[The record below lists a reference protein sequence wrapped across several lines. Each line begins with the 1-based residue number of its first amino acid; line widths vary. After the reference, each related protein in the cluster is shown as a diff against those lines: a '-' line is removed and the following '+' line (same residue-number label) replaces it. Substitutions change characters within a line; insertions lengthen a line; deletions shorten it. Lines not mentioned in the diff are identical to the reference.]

1 MKLFKNWFGVKEV
14 EVPELTKIELKPEI
28 EIPAEVRRQLYESAV
43 REVQLLRVD
52 ALVYLALETLVYGQK
67 AVDDTTRAFNRAK
80 DCNKANRVPLSVDR
94 LKEEYPDAILRKVYT
109 DSSHSKVAT
118 LSEGDYNFDL
128 PKISAKDISKAL
140 AIQYLSE

>member
-80 DCNKANRVPLSVDR
+80 GCRVPLSVDR

>member
-43 REVQLLRVD
+43 REVQLLRID

-80 DCNKANRVPLSVDR
+80 DCRVPLSVDR
-94 LKEEYPDAILRKVYT
+94 LKEEYPDAIFRKVYT

>member
-80 DCNKANRVPLSVDR
+80 GCGVHLSVDR